1 VRQRDSNN
9 GLRGAINAFSRTV
22 LVAFVMLGAGSL
34 VSLQIL
40 RVNGPV
46 YQRIVLGKDLVA
58 DILPPPEYVIEA
70 YLETTLALDSG
81 ADLLRHARRL
91 KALEAD
97 YRLRHDYWESSK
109 LTPDLKQQI
118 LVTSDRPAQA
128 FWKEVNTSF
137 LPALQRGDTEAAR
150 DSYRA
155 ITAQYEIHRAAVDA
169 LVVAAN
175 AEGARTEAFA
185 RNVLLAFAG
194 LMAMLAAVLI
204 FVVRRSAAR
213 IIRDVTDPLGDM
225 TGAMTV
231 LSGGNLEV
239 SIPHAERRDEVGAMA
254 RALSVFRDQG
264 RETGQLRRD
273 QEAARAQQESARLA
287 QAAEQTRVVEGLA
300 AGLAGLAAGDLTT
313 RIEQPFG
320 GAYDRLREDFNAAAD
335 KLDGALSRVRENTDG
350 ILWRVDQI
358 ASANTELSRRT
369 VEQAESAEQTGRTLQ
384 GIADAVRQSAR
395 ATAQASQAVV
405 AAKIDAERSDGVIT
419 STVTAMSEIVE
430 STHQIGQIVEVIDGI
445 AFQTNLLALNAG
457 VEAARAGD
465 SGRGFAVVATEVRAL
480 AQHTAGRAKDINVLI
495 RTSKE
500 LVDSGKDYVTGTGDT
515 LRRIVVQVGD
525 LAEFVSRIA
534 EATQEQAGRL
544 GDVHLAASEMELT
557 TQQNARMAEDCNE
570 AVSQLQGEAADLRD
584 IVGRF
589 VITRLADNVHR
600 TGGSGGGASA
610 RFDRAGAA

>member
-1 VRQRDSNN
+1 MRQRDSNN

-150 DSYRA
+150 ASYRA

-287 QAAEQTRVVEGLA
+287 QAAEQTLVVEGLA

-335 KLDGALSRVRENTDG
+335 KLDGALSRVRENTNG

-480 AQHTAGRAKDINVLI
+480 AQHTVGRAKDINVLI